1 MKRTFLTLTAL
12 LLAPLVSLPAAA
24 NEAMLAFE
32 ELLKIDVHSHVFEDF
47 PALNDLFQRINMRTV
62 NICVPAGDGHL
73 DQMHRSANEL
83 YRKYPE
89 FYPFIATFDVR
100 GHDRP
105 DYAEKVI
112 AWLDGQF
119 ALGAVGVKIWKEVG
133 MEIKDQDGKFV
144 LPDDPRFDPI
154 YAHLAK
160 VRKPLHAHLAEPI
173 DAWLPLDPAS
183 PYFSYY
189 SKRPEWHFHG
199 KPGVPSHADL
209 VAARDNILKKH
220 PTLVL
225 IGAHLASLGH
235 DLDAIAD
242 RLERFPN
249 FHIEVAARARDLVRH
264 PSDKVRALF
273 LKYSERIM
281 YGLDAMWKPF
291 LREKPPTDLERRS
304 HLQMLE
310 LRYRE
315 DFDYYAGQG
324 VMTYTERQVD
334 ALHLP
339 RSVLEQ
345 FYNGNARRI
354 YKLDAAT
361 KPAVR

>member
-1 MKRTFLTLTAL
+1 MRCFASILNAL
-12 LLAPLVSLPAAA
+12 LLLSAAVSQAAGDKKSPTY
-24 NEAMLAFE
+24 EQ
-32 ELLKIDVHSHVFEDF
+32 LLKIDVHSQVFEDF
-47 PALNDLFQRINMRTV
+47 PALNDLFRRINMRTV

-73 DQMHRSANEL
+73 EEMHRAANEL
-83 YRKYPE
+83 SRKYPE
-89 FYPFIATFDVR
+89 LYPCIATFDLR

-105 DYAEKVI
+105 DYAARVI
-112 AWLDGQF
+112 ASLDGQF

-133 MEIKDQDGKFV
+133 MEIKDHDGKFV

-160 VRKPLHAHLAEPI
+160 LGKPLHAHLAEPI
-173 DAWLPLDPAS
+173 DAWLPLDPTS

-199 KPGVPSHADL
+199 KPGVPGHADL
-209 VAARDNILKKH
+209 IAARDNIMKKH
-220 PTLVL
+220 PALVV
-225 IGAHLASLGH
+225 IGAHLASLGD
-235 DLDAIAD
+235 DLDAIAN

-264 PSDKVRALF
+264 PSDKVRAFF
-273 LKYSERIM
+273 LKYPDRIM
-281 YGLDAMWKPF
+281 YGLDVMWKPF
-291 LREKPPTDLERRS
+291 GRVTPPSGLERRS

-310 LRYRE
+310 TRYRE
-315 DFDYYAGQG
+315 DFNYYAGQG
-324 VMTYTERQVD
+324 AMRYAEREVE

-339 RSVLEQ
+339 RVVLEQ

-354 YKLDAAT
+354 YKLDA
-361 KPAVR
+361 PPSSPVR

>member
-1 MKRTFLTLTAL
+1 MILFTMKRISLITAL
-12 LLAPLVSLPAAA
+12 LLTPLASLQAADEEAAPAY
-24 NEAMLAFE
+24 EQ
-32 ELLKIDVHSHVFEDF
+32 LLKIDVHSHVYEDF
-47 PALNDLFQRINMRTV
+47 PALNDLFRRINMRTV
-62 NICVPAGDGHL
+62 NICVLGGDGYL
-73 DQMHRSANEL
+73 EQMHRAANEL
-83 YRKYPE
+83 SRKYPE
-89 FYPFIATFDVR
+89 LYPCITTFDVR

-105 DYAEKVI
+105 DYAAKVI

-133 MEIKDQDGKFV
+133 MEIKDQNGKFV

-160 VRKPLHAHLAEPI
+160 VGKPLHAHIAEPI

-183 PYFSYY
+183 PHHFYY
-189 SKRPEWHFHG
+189 AKRPEWHLYG
-199 KPGVPSHADL
+199 KPGAPSHADL
-209 VAARDNILKKH
+209 IAARDNIMKKH
-220 PTLVL
+220 PTLVVT
-225 IGAHLASLGH
+225 GAHLASLEH

-249 FHIEVAARARDLVRH
+249 FHIEVSARARNLVRH

-273 LKYSERIM
+273 LKYPDRIM

-291 LREKPPTDLERRS
+291 MRKKPPTDLERRG
-304 HLQMLE
+304 HLLMLE
-310 LRYRE
+310 LRYRQ

-324 VMTYTERQVD
+324 EMLYTERKVE

-339 RSVLEQ
+339 RSVLEK

-361 KPAVR
+361 K